1 MTCLY
6 GDTTGNIGYQQCG
19 TVPIRASGARV
30 GQYESCLLTP
40 GWTGF
45 GDWVSAMPF
54 ADLDHAY
61 NPPQGYF
68 VANMAQVKSE
78 LPVNVNYYR
87 SQRIDAVLSTFKKSN
102 QKAGLPDMA
111 LLQSDQLAP
120 LAPTV
125 KAVIGE
131 AVTRTDLIDVFQ
143 IKGLDAINKW
153 DGTLTADSAGAA
165 IYESFLRTV
174 ARRVLE
180 PKLGGELTTEYL
192 ERYSGWSLFLDRL
205 LRDKKTDFL
214 PPEER
219 TFKNFIITSF
229 VQSLKDLRVSEKAE
243 ETSGFKWG
251 DLHKIDFVNV
261 LIDAAPGLKALSPV
275 LDVSGARVGGDKDTV
290 ATMESS
296 LKRGKDQFAC
306 HEGSTMRLLIDMSD
320 PEKFY
325 QTLALGQSGNLFAG
339 TKADQLKSF
348 FRVDPVPLPMAF
360 ANDSESKISQHRL
373 LFSDK

>member
-1 MTCLY
+1 M
-6 GDTTGNIGYQQCG
+6 
-19 TVPIRASGARV
+19 
-30 GQYESCLLTP
+30 
-40 GWTGF
+40 
-45 GDWVSAMPF
+45 
-54 ADLDHAY
+54 DHAY

-68 VANMAQVKSE
+68 VANMPEIKSD
-78 LPVNVNYYR
+78 LPVNVNLYR

-102 QKAGLPDMA
+102 QKLGLPDMA

-131 AVTRTDLIDVFQ
+131 AVTKTDLIDVFQ
-143 IKGLDAINKW
+143 IKALNTLNKW

-165 IYESFLRTV
+165 IYESFLRTIV
-174 ARRVLE
+174 RRVLE

-192 ERYSGWSLFLDRL
+192 DRYPSWSLFVDRI
-205 LRDKKTDFL
+205 LREKKTDYL
-214 PPEER
+214 PAEER

-229 VQSLKDLRVSEKAE
+229 VQSLKDLRVSQKADE
-243 ETSGFKWG
+243 SSGFKWG
-251 DLHKIDFVNV
+251 DLHRINFVNV
-261 LIDAAPGLKALSPV
+261 IIDAAPGLAGLAPV
-275 LDVSGARVGGDKDTV
+275 LDISGARAGGDQDTV

-296 LKRGKDQFAC
+296 LKRGKEQFAC
-306 HEGSTMRLLIDMSD
+306 REGSTMRLLIDMSD
-320 PEKFY
+320 HEKFY
-325 QTLALGQSGNLFAG
+325 QTLALGQSGNLFSG
-339 TKADQLKSF
+339 TKSDQLKSF